1 MNRKKSIKVRTTM
14 DDYSKIKPIAS
25 KAGTSYYL
33 KPCADNGKSSLYN
46 PDYEYGDKVNYKNLA
61 YIADFKVN
69 IPYSFYI
76 RFKDSINCVLHQL
89 PPYLLAEAVAFEL
102 IYMTCVGINDLFKV
116 EHDNG
121 FNVAIVRLYKKN
133 ANMSQAES
141 IKYCEYYPYE
151 NAPIPINMKPDDL
164 KKCTVRYR

>member
-14 DDYSKIKPIAS
+14 ADYSKIKPIAS
-25 KAGTSYYL
+25 KVGTSYYL
-33 KPCADNGKSSLYN
+33 KLCDDNGKSSL
-46 PDYEYGDKVNYKNLA
+46 DY
-61 YIADFKVN
+61 
-69 IPYSFYI
+69 
-76 RFKDSINCVLHQL
+76 
-89 PPYLLAEAVAFEL
+89 
-102 IYMTCVGINDLFKV
+102 

-141 IKYCEYYPYE
+141 VKYCEYYPYE

>member
-14 DDYSKIKPIAS
+14 ADYSKIKPIAS
-25 KAGTSYYL
+25 KVGTSYYL
-33 KPCADNGKSSLYN
+33 KLCE
-46 PDYEYGDKVNYKNLA
+46 YEDKVDYKNLA
-61 YIADFKVN
+61 HIADYKVN
-69 IPYSFYI
+69 TPYLFYI
-76 RFKDSINCVLHQL
+76 CFQDSINCVLQQL
-89 PPYLLAEAVAFEL
+89 PPYLLKEAVAFEL

-141 IKYCEYYPYE
+141 VKYCEYYPYE

>member
-1 MNRKKSIKVRTTM
+1 MNRKKSIKVRATM
-14 DDYSKIKPIAS
+14 ADYSKIKPIAS
-25 KAGTSYYL
+25 KVGTSYYL
-33 KPCADNGKSSLYN
+33 KLCDDNGKSSL
-46 PDYEYGDKVNYKNLA
+46 DYEYGDKVDYKNLA
-61 YIADFKVN
+61 HIADYKVN

>member
-1 MNRKKSIKVRTTM
+1 
-14 DDYSKIKPIAS
+14 
-25 KAGTSYYL
+25 
-33 KPCADNGKSSLYN
+33 
-46 PDYEYGDKVNYKNLA
+46 
-61 YIADFKVN
+61 
-69 IPYSFYI
+69 
-76 RFKDSINCVLHQL
+76 
-89 PPYLLAEAVAFEL
+89 
-102 IYMTCVGINDLFKV
+102 MTCVGINDLFKV

-141 IKYCEYYPYE
+141 VKYCEYYPYE